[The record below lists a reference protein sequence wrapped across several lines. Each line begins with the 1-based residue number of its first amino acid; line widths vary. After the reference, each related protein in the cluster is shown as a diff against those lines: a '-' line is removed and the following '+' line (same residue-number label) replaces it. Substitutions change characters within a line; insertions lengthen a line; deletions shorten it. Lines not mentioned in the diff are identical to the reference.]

1 MCACNG
7 RFGVE
12 GGRVGGTGS
21 ACEGKLALGNSGDFI
36 SFAGRGTRVG
46 NGFRG

>member
-7 RFGVE
+7 CFGVE

-21 ACEGKLALGNSGDFI
+21 TCEGRLAVGSRDFI
-36 SFAGRGTRVG
+36 SFAGRGTKVG
-46 NGFRG
+46 GCFRG